1 MISFKGKGMCDIVS
15 IVCCLA
21 RCHHV
26 RLTEHVTE
34 LWLILPADGH
44 VSLLFHLTNSS
55 VQETWHFVRWLQL
68 YCTHDFKRPWGYEAV
83 NHCQMFSIL
92 KVFYRPRQSADYYGK
107 NVTCTNAKWGVLYL
121 LILIFWVCR
130 TSQKLWL
137 SQNLV
142 NVLKDFI
149 LIYFNIRNSANIKLN
164 AKYII
169 YSFKLNLWFW
179 VIWVKKSPTILKAKQ

>member
-107 NVTCTNAKWGVLYL
+107 NVTCTNAKWGVFWFWSFEFAEFRKNYDCPKTL
-121 LILIFWVCR
+121 LMCLK
-130 TSQKLWL
+130 TS
-137 SQNLV
+137 SS
-142 NVLKDFI
+142 FI
-149 LIYFNIRNSANIKLN
+149 LILETV
-164 AKYII
+164 
-169 YSFKLNLWFW
+169 L
-179 VIWVKKSPTILKAKQ
+179 ILS